1 MLDDAKIKAVNNYIE
16 NFSYKNYPAF
26 LDNYGDFEERQPLIL
41 NFSEQQEQILNRP
54 EESEIAKGN
63 ILN

>member
-26 LDNYGDFEERQPLIL
+26 LDNYGDFEIGLPQSHWL
-41 NFSEQQEQILNRP
+41 
-54 EESEIAKGN
+54 
-63 ILN
+63 